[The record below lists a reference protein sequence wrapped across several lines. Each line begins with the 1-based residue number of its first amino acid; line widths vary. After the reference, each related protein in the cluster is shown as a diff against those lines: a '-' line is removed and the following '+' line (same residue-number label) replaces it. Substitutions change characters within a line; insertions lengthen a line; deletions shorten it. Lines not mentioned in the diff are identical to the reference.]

1 MSRWRVL
8 AVVAIAMS
16 LASGCGGSATGSG
29 NPAEGVNAALAEYA
43 QAQGAFTQVQT
54 DISPATVTQAW
65 LDDKATT
72 LARMRDAFEALRS
85 EAAAVDF
92 PQDAGQKGQPAQAT
106 IDEFIAATDALITIE
121 EDLLAQAQGCIDA
134 GGAPFDCVAQVGTQS
149 LLGVYPD
156 VLKRAQ
162 EAALQLQTE
171 ASRA

>member
-1 MSRWRVL
+1 MHRVRLLAVLVIAAVL
-8 AVVAIAMS
+8 AT
-16 LASGCGGSATGSG
+16 GCGGTSEQAS
-29 NPAEGVNAALAEYA
+29 NPAQYMNAALAKYA

-65 LDDKATT
+65 LDDKATK